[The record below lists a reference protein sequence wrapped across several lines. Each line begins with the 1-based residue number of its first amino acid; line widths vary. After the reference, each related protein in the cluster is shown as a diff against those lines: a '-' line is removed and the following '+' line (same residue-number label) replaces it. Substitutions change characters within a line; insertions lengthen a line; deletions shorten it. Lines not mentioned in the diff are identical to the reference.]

1 VQTVDLLRPL
11 AEKRNVELRGVNA
24 EWNSRQNDDART
36 CIPGDPRRP
45 FDEAQVANKFRQVV
59 SWAVGARAAERLLP
73 LALTALV
80 WHGRYALIAFVNR
93 PQRR

>member
-1 VQTVDLLRPL
+1 LLSLDPAGWAARVEVTAASGKL
-11 AEKRNVELRGVNA
+11 EK
-24 EWNSRQNDDART
+24 QIT

-73 LALTALV
+73 LALTALEADGLEPLLGV
-80 WHGRYALIAFVNR
+80 IDGRY
-93 PQRR
+93 